1 MKRIIC
7 NEVEYQLLLMF
18 LEEYYNIIE
27 GGGGVSED
35 IRDKL
40 RIVAKLFNL
49 ELGYYNIEGNVDEV
63 DIKRLLR
70 WLIVKIKSRVSDI

>member
-1 MKRIIC
+1 
-7 NEVEYQLLLMF
+7 MF

-63 DIKRLLR
+63 DSKRLLR

>member
-1 MKRIIC
+1 
-7 NEVEYQLLLMF
+7 MF

-49 ELGYYNIEGNVDEV
+49 EMEYYNIEGNVDEV
-63 DIKRLLR
+63 DSKRLLR

>member
-1 MKRIIC
+1 
-7 NEVEYQLLLMF
+7 MF

-63 DIKRLLR
+63 DNKRLLR

>member
-1 MKRIIC
+1 
-7 NEVEYQLLLMF
+7 MF

-49 ELGYYNIEGNVDEV
+49 EMEYYNIEGSID
-63 DIKRLLR
+63 DMDSKRLLR
-70 WLIVKIKSRVSDI
+70 WLIIKIKSRVSDI